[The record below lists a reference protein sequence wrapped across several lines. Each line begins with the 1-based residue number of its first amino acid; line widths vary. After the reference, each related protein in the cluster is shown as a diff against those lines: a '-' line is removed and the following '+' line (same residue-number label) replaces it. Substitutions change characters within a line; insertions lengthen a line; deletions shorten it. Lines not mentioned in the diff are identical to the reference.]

1 MTGEEQPASQ
11 RQRIDP
17 YVGQYAERAV
27 GMVASEIRALFAVA
41 ARPEIVSLAGGSPY
55 VSALPLDAVGE
66 MIGRL
71 IAGHG
76 ATALQYCT
84 AQGDAGLRER
94 ICDVMALEEIR
105 AHPDEI
111 VVTVGS
117 QQALDLLTRIFID
130 PGDVILAEA
139 PSYVGALGAF
149 ASYQARVV
157 HVAMDD
163 DGLIPEAL
171 EEAIARTA
179 AAGRRAK
186 FLYTVPNFHN
196 PAGVTLA
203 AARRPRI
210 LDICQRAGLLV
221 VEDNPYGLLGFD
233 GDPMRALRADDSDGV
248 VYLGTFSKTFAAGV
262 RVGWAVAP
270 AAIRDKLILAA
281 EVGGAVPL
289 QLRAADRARVP
300 GHPALA
306 GAGQGL
312 PRALPGAARRHAE
325 RPGHDDAAGLP
336 LDPARRRVLRVARA
350 ARRRPRQGHAAAGHL
365 VAGGLRAGYRL
376 LRGRLGRPVRPAV
389 LLPAQPGPDPR
400 GDPPAG
406 LGDRDR
412 DRTAGRLRPRT
423 RHPVRLLTIMHELD
437 RVVVLAG
444 GLSAER
450 EVSLRSGDRVRDALA
465 EAGIDAVVADAD
477 ADLLTRLR
485 ADPPSAVFPVIHGAS
500 GEDGAIREVLGLLGA
515 PYVGSVA
522 SACQMAFDKPTAK
535 ALVAAA
541 GVSTPPSV
549 TLPREAF
556 HDLGAA
562 AVIDLIIARLGLPL
576 YIKPSRGGSALGAG
590 PVHDAAALPAALLSC
605 FAYGDIA
612 LIERFIAGTEV
623 TVGVIDLG
631 AGPQALPAVEIVP
644 GDGGYD
650 YAARYTAGKT
660 EFYVPARL
668 PGEVAAQVARI
679 ATAVHSVL
687 GLRDLSR
694 TDLIVDEAGTA
705 YFLEVNVSPGMTETS
720 TLPMALEAS
729 GHAFGTTCLRL
740 LELAAARGA

>member
-1 MTGEEQPASQ
+1 VTAEEQPASQ

-55 VSALPLDAVGE
+55 VAALPLDAVGE
-66 MIGRL
+66 MIRQL
-71 IAGHG
+71 IADRGD
-76 ATALQYCT
+76 TALQYCT
-84 AQGDAGLRER
+84 AQGDCGLRER
-94 ICDVMALEEIR
+94 ICDVMALEQIR

-117 QQALDLLTRIFID
+117 QQALDLLARIFID

-149 ASYQARVV
+149 ASYQAAVV
-157 HVAMDD
+157 HVAMDC
-163 DGLIPEAL
+163 DGLIPQAL
-171 EEAIARTA
+171 EEAIRRTT

-203 AARRPRI
+203 ARRRPQI

-233 GDPMRALRADDSDGV
+233 GEPMRALRADDDEGV

-281 EVGGAVPL
+281 ESAVLCHSSFSQLTVREYLTTQPWLEQIKDFRELYRERRDATLHALEEMMPPGCHWTRPGGGFYVW
-289 QLRAADRARVP
+289 LRLPDGVNAKAM
-300 GHPALA
+300 
-306 GAGQGL
+306 L
-312 PRALPGAARRHAE
+312 PRAISS
-325 RPGHDDAAGLP
+325 
-336 LDPARRRVLRVARA
+336 RVAYVPGTGFYADGSGGRY
-350 ARRRPRQGHAAAGHL
+350 ARLCYSFPSPDRIREGIRRLAS
-365 VAGGLRAGYRL
+365 VIETEIELRDDFGPAPGIRL
-376 LRGRLGRPVRPAV
+376 PE
-389 LLPAQPGPDPR
+389 
-400 GDPPAG
+400 
-406 LGDRDR
+406 
-412 DRTAGRLRPRT
+412 
-423 RHPVRLLTIMHELD
+423 IMYELD

-477 ADLLTRLR
+477 SDLLAQLH
-485 ADPPSAVFPVIHGAS
+485 ADPPSAVFPVIHGAC

-541 GVSTPPSV
+541 GVSTPASV
-549 TLPREAF
+549 TLPRETF

-562 AVIDLIIARLGLPL
+562 AVIDLIVAKLGLPL

-612 LIERFIAGTEV
+612 LIERFISGTEV

-631 AGPQALPAVEIVP
+631 QGPQALPAVEIVP

-668 PGEVAAQVARI
+668 PGGVAAQVARI
-679 ATAVHSVL
+679 AIAAHSVL

-729 GHAFGTTCLRL
+729 GHAFGSICVRL
-740 LELAAARGA
+740 LELAAARDA